1 MLENLCADD
10 VNERVVKVGGEGGE
24 GAAGGRGAER
34 VGRVGR
40 RERIKKGGGE
50 TELGEA
56 SHY

>member
-10 VNERVVKVGGEGGE
+10 VNERVVKVGGE

>member
-10 VNERVVKVGGEGGE
+10 VNERVVKVGGRGGA
-24 GAAGGRGAER
+24 AAGGRGAER